1 MLKNFRIRCFNFYG
15 KFWYKVSFSTNIP
28 LTETLHLCVQNLY
41 RNQTYV
47 GNLTQSSFYN
57 LFKIT
62 MFESGFTFHFTF
74 LLFQIKDHV
83 KKFEI
88 RLVVRC
94 RSNYIFSSG
103 HRQIHKKRGTQE
115 KNKNKNKQKRDRLLY
130 LLNQFIWF
138 VMAVSPKNIVRI
150 RLR

>member
-1 MLKNFRIRCFNFYG
+1 
-15 KFWYKVSFSTNIP
+15 
-28 LTETLHLCVQNLY
+28 
-41 RNQTYV
+41 
-47 GNLTQSSFYN
+47 
-57 LFKIT
+57 

-115 KNKNKNKQKRDRLLY
+115 KNKNKQKRDQLLY
-130 LLNQFIWF
+130 LLNQFTWF